1 MIRKYLAMFIVV
13 LVLLP
18 LVTACERDTEI
29 ATKDME
35 ITTAQDTGNA
45 SESNYEEEMQRWI
58 DKYAKMDRDELLST
72 MKKAFKEEGANDPLI
87 VLASVFHERRDEF
100 SPDEYLEMIGDN
112 SLDEFL
118 RVTFVQVLNEVSGY
132 DGNDPRLS
140 DLLNSDL
147 PDAIK
152 QSLIAHFGYD
162 GGITR
167 EYLEYY
173 AENGVG
179 GVASWAIKSL
189 KKLEATEANDVM
201 KISREILNN
210 ITNAD
215 AGQIKEAFRTVA
227 ENIQNNADEELIYS
241 VADYVLDGNYDS
253 STKDS
258 IMFALMD
265 MNTYKAMKYLMEQPA
280 CDDIMKTGLVDR
292 NYHTLIEMLGNN
304 PTKEQVEFALKCMEI
319 MPIKEVEEPIR
330 KAVSS
335 FEEGTFD
342 MIEVESVLEKIAKN
356 GINGNPAWL
365 EK

>member
-1 MIRKYLAMFIVV
+1 MMKKSLIILISIFFLIS
-13 LVLLP
+13 
-18 LVTACERDTEI
+18 LVTACKKDAEIHTENTEI
-29 ATKDME
+29 ATDQKTE
-35 ITTAQDTGNA
+35 ST
-45 SESNYEEEMQRWI
+45 SESNYEEEMQKWI
-58 DKYAKMDRDELLST
+58 DKYTKMDRDELLST
-72 MKKAFKEEGANDPLI
+72 MKKAFAEEGANDPLI
-87 VLASVFHERRDEF
+87 VLASVFNERRDEF

-118 RVTFVQVLNEVSGY
+118 RVTFVQVLDEVSGY
-132 DGNDPRLS
+132 DGNDSRLS

-147 PDAIK
+147 PDSIK
-152 QSLIAHFGYD
+152 QSLITHFGYD

-167 EYLEYY
+167 EDLEYY

-189 KKLEATEANDVM
+189 KKLEAIEANNVM

-210 ITNAD
+210 ISNAD
-215 AGQIKEAFRTVA
+215 VGQIKETFRTVA

-241 VADYVLDGNYDS
+241 VADDVLDGNYDS

-258 IMFALMD
+258 IMFTLMD
-265 MNTYKAMKYLMEQPA
+265 MNTYKAMKYLMEHPA

-319 MPIKEVEEPIR
+319 IPIKEVEEPIR

-335 FEEGTFD
+335 FEKGTFD
-342 MIEVESVLEKIAKN
+342 MVEVESVLEKIAQD